1 MPRVLTMILWHDL
14 MLAAGYQ
21 LQLIRSYHDYREPN
35 AMQPTVYVTIIERAT
50 PPFYVPSLSG

>member
-21 LQLIRSYHDYREPN
+21 LQLIRSYRDCSEPN
-35 AMQPTVYVTIIERAT
+35 AIEPTVYVTIIERAT
-50 PPFYVPSLSG
+50 RRCFS